1 MKNLIL
7 GDLDKAWKFW
17 MWIMDGNRD
26 FLGWEIG
33 IGWTRAR
40 KKMIQKL
47 NAKHSGIE
55 MEYICILS
63 IYMEYYDLP
72 RDSGCMMGYPFISNF
87 GQAMTR
93 PWCGWSTGRAAT
105 LWSIDPATE
114 IFKGSY
120 VFQVELSVTNKF
132 VGVLCRTQP
141 HIAQWEFQDPKME
154 VLYHIR
160 PYFAGIFPYIG
171 LT

>member
-63 IYMEYYDLP
+63 IYIWNIMIYH
-72 RDSGCMMGYPFISNF
+72 GI
-87 GQAMTR
+87 QA
-93 PWCGWSTGRAAT
+93 
-105 LWSIDPATE
+105 
-114 IFKGSY
+114 
-120 VFQVELSVTNKF
+120 V
-132 VGVLCRTQP
+132 
-141 HIAQWEFQDPKME
+141 
-154 VLYHIR
+154 
-160 PYFAGIFPYIG
+160 
-171 LT
+171 

>member
-63 IYMEYYDLP
+63 IYIYMEYYDLP

-93 PWCGWSTGRAAT
+93 PWCG
-105 LWSIDPATE
+105 
-114 IFKGSY
+114 
-120 VFQVELSVTNKF
+120 
-132 VGVLCRTQP
+132 
-141 HIAQWEFQDPKME
+141 
-154 VLYHIR
+154 
-160 PYFAGIFPYIG
+160 
-171 LT
+171 